1 MRSFSPSGDEHSSFA
16 SHSELVEKL
25 EKRNQTGEFPYTT
38 TKGVE
43 YFDGVS
49 FLSGSFAVFL
59 MYMHAHDVSTHS
71 HLLTH
76 LYLIVIDAFIFRR
89 DNYTITQLHTHA
101 RAASPQTDLSLDCQQ
116 RTGVEVN
123 TSDQ

>member
-1 MRSFSPSGDEHSSFA
+1 MGPCSPSGDEHSSCA

-38 TKGVE
+38 TNGVV

-76 LYLIVIDAFIFRR
+76 LHLTGIDVFIFRR
-89 DNYTITQLHTHA
+89 DNYTRTRTHTHPRSSA
-101 RAASPQTDLSLDCQQ
+101 SDRSVSRLSAADWCRGKHQ
-116 RTGVEVN
+116 
-123 TSDQ
+123 

>member
-1 MRSFSPSGDEHSSFA
+1 MRPFSPSGDEYCSFA
-16 SHSELVEKL
+16 SDSELVEKL

-38 TKGVE
+38 TNGLE

-59 MYMHAHDVSTHS
+59 MYMHAHDVSKHS

-76 LYLIVIDAFIFRR
+76 LHLTVVDVFIFRR
-89 DNYTITQLHTHA
+89 DNHKRTHTHTHSHPLL
-101 RAASPQTDLSLDCQQ
+101 RLRPI
-116 RTGVEVN
+116 
-123 TSDQ
+123 